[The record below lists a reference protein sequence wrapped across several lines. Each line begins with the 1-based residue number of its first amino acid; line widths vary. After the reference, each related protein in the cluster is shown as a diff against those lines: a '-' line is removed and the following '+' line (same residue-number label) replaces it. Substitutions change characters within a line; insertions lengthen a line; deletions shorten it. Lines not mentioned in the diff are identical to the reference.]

1 MVVSLKTDLRFP
13 IPGQQGYGDRIIQ
26 PFGPQENGQSND
38 LVQKYRD
45 ILKSAVVMQEDE
57 AAYILLGIENQT
69 DIHYA
74 MPVRNM
80 IYDALQYGKQVADT
94 AANHRKSDKS
104 FRKRTSEEY
113 LSGFYKEDVL
123 KPVVTLVIHFGAD
136 EWDAPLSLHEMM
148 GTQNE
153 KLMHYVQDYQIHLI
167 DPAKLTEEDLKK
179 FTSSLREV
187 IEYIK
192 YSKDKEKLSRILKD
206 NSRML
211 IDREAALV
219 IKTITNTAIEISE
232 KEEKQALLF
241 QNTALKSN
249 FNFAKEK
256 YLMLQNLFILAS
268 VMFIGG
274 IYYRYST
281 STSKE
286 IQNIAFFMKI
296 SLLVLSLILTFTGKK
311 FIFIGDLAFG
321 GRTPVMVLVLI
332 EIADAFIDRKNN
344 VTQLDKKK
352 RFNGRDGIV

>member
-1 MVVSLKTDLRFP
+1 MGKVDTVTKAYMRKNNIFADAFNYLIYAGKPVVDPEQLRELDTTE
-13 IPGQQGYGDRIIQ
+13 IAL
-26 PFGPQENGQSND
+26 PFGSQEKENGQSND

-45 ILKSAVVMQEDE
+45 ILKFAVVMQEDE
-57 AAYILLGIENQT
+57 VAYILLGIELGIENQT

-104 FRKRTSEEY
+104 FRKRTSGEY

-148 GTQNE
+148 GSQNE
-153 KLMHYVQDYQIHLI
+153 KLMHYVQDYRIHLI
-167 DPAKLTEEDLKK
+167 DPAKLTEKDLKK

-219 IKTITNTAIEISE
+219 IKAITNTAIEISE
-232 KEEKQALLF
+232 KEEKIDMCKAIDD
-241 QNTALKSN
+241 
-249 FNFAKEK
+249 
-256 YLMLQNLFILAS
+256 MLSEREAR
-268 VMFIGG
+268 G
-274 IYYRYST
+274 
-281 STSKE
+281 E
-286 IQNIAFFMKI
+286 IR
-296 SLLVLSLILTFTGKK
+296 G
-311 FIFIGDLAFG
+311 
-321 GRTPVMVLVLI
+321 I
-332 EIADAFIDRKNN
+332 EIGELRMLVKQVKRGRLTIEEAAEDVAMSVEKFRN
-344 VTQLDKKK
+344 VTDDMLKE
-352 RFNGRDGIV
+352 G

>member
-1 MVVSLKTDLRFP
+1 MGKVDTVTKAYMRKNNFFADAFNYLIYDGKPVVNPEQLRELDTTE
-13 IPGQQGYGDRIIQ
+13 IAL
-26 PFGPQENGQSND
+26 PFGLRENEKGPSND

-94 AANHRKSDKS
+94 AANHRKND
-104 FRKRTSEEY
+104 R
-113 LSGFYKEDVL
+113 FYKEDVL

-187 IEYIK
+187 IKYIK

-232 KEEKQALLF
+232 KEEKIDMCKAIDDML
-241 QNTALKSN
+241 SERE
-249 FNFAKEK
+249 AK
-256 YLMLQNLFILAS
+256 
-268 VMFIGG
+268 G
-274 IYYRYST
+274 
-281 STSKE
+281 E
-286 IQNIAFFMKI
+286 IR
-296 SLLVLSLILTFTGKK
+296 G
-311 FIFIGDLAFG
+311 
-321 GRTPVMVLVLI
+321 I
-332 EIADAFIDRKNN
+332 EIGEFRMLVKQVKKGRLTIEEAAEDAAMSVEKFRN
-344 VTQLDKKK
+344 VTDDMLKE
-352 RFNGRDGIV
+352 G

>member
-1 MVVSLKTDLRFP
+1 MKF
-13 IPGQQGYGDRIIQ
+13 
-26 PFGPQENGQSND
+26 
-38 LVQKYRD
+38 
-45 ILKSAVVMQEDE
+45 AVVMQEDE
-57 AAYILLGIENQT
+57 VAYILLGIENQT

-104 FRKRTSEEY
+104 FRKRTSGEY

-148 GTQNE
+148 GSQNE
-153 KLMHYVQDYQIHLI
+153 KLMHYVQDYRIHLI
-167 DPAKLTEEDLKK
+167 DPAKLTEKDLKK

-219 IKTITNTAIEISE
+219 IKAITNTAIEISE
-232 KEEKQALLF
+232 KEEKIDMCKAIDD
-241 QNTALKSN
+241 
-249 FNFAKEK
+249 
-256 YLMLQNLFILAS
+256 MLSEREAR
-268 VMFIGG
+268 G
-274 IYYRYST
+274 
-281 STSKE
+281 E
-286 IQNIAFFMKI
+286 IR
-296 SLLVLSLILTFTGKK
+296 G
-311 FIFIGDLAFG
+311 
-321 GRTPVMVLVLI
+321 I
-332 EIADAFIDRKNN
+332 EIGELRMLVKQVKRGRLTIEEAAEDVAMSVEKFRN
-344 VTQLDKKK
+344 VTDDMLKE
-352 RFNGRDGIV
+352 G

>member
-1 MVVSLKTDLRFP
+1 MGKVDTVTKAYMRKNNFFADAFNYLIYDGKPVVNPEQLRELDTTE
-13 IPGQQGYGDRIIQ
+13 IAL
-26 PFGPQENGQSND
+26 PFGLRENEKGPSND

-94 AANHRKSDKS
+94 AANHRKND
-104 FRKRTSEEY
+104 R
-113 LSGFYKEDVL
+113 FYKEDVL

-187 IEYIK
+187 IKYIK

-232 KEEKQALLF
+232 KEEKIDMCKAIDDMLSERE
-241 QNTALKSN
+241 ARGA
-249 FNFAKEK
+249 AK
-256 YLMLQNLFILAS
+256 
-268 VMFIGG
+268 G
-274 IYYRYST
+274 
-281 STSKE
+281 E
-286 IQNIAFFMKI
+286 IR
-296 SLLVLSLILTFTGKK
+296 G
-311 FIFIGDLAFG
+311 
-321 GRTPVMVLVLI
+321 I
-332 EIADAFIDRKNN
+332 EIGELRMLVKQVKKGRLTIEEAAEDAAMSVEEFRKVMESN
-344 VTQLDKKK
+344 V
-352 RFNGRDGIV
+352 R

>member
-1 MVVSLKTDLRFP
+1 MRKNNIFADAFNYLIYEGKPVVDPERLRELDTTE
-13 IPGQQGYGDRIIQ
+13 IAL
-26 PFGPQENGQSND
+26 PFGSQEKENGQSND

-94 AANHRKSDKS
+94 AVRHRKNYKNS
-104 FRKRTSEEY
+104 RKHISGEC

-136 EWDAPLSLHEMM
+136 EWDAPLSLYEMM
-148 GTQNE
+148 GSQNK
-153 KLMHYVQDYQIHLI
+153 KLMRYIQDYQIHLI
-167 DPAKLTEEDLKK
+167 DPAKLTQEDLNK

-232 KEEKQALLF
+232 KEEKIDMCKAIDDML
-241 QNTALKSN
+241 SERE
-249 FNFAKEK
+249 AK
-256 YLMLQNLFILAS
+256 
-268 VMFIGG
+268 G
-274 IYYRYST
+274 
-281 STSKE
+281 E
-286 IQNIAFFMKI
+286 IR
-296 SLLVLSLILTFTGKK
+296 G
-311 FIFIGDLAFG
+311 
-321 GRTPVMVLVLI
+321 I
-332 EIADAFIDRKNN
+332 EIGELRMLVKQVKKGRLTIEEAAEDAAMSVEKFRN
-344 VTQLDKKK
+344 VTDDMLKE
-352 RFNGRDGIV
+352 G

>member
-1 MVVSLKTDLRFP
+1 MGKVDTVTKAYMRKNNIFADAFNYLIYEGKPVVDPEQLRELDTTE
-13 IPGQQGYGDRIIQ
+13 IAL
-26 PFGPQENGQSND
+26 PFGSQEKENGQSND

-45 ILKSAVVMQEDE
+45 ILKFAVVMQEDE
-57 AAYILLGIENQT
+57 VAYILLGIELGIENQT

-104 FRKRTSEEY
+104 FRKRTSGEY

-148 GTQNE
+148 GSQNE
-153 KLMHYVQDYQIHLI
+153 KLMHYVQDYRIHLI
-167 DPAKLTEEDLKK
+167 DPAKLTEKDLKK

-232 KEEKQALLF
+232 KEEKIDMCKAIDDML
-241 QNTALKSN
+241 SERE
-249 FNFAKEK
+249 AK
-256 YLMLQNLFILAS
+256 
-268 VMFIGG
+268 G
-274 IYYRYST
+274 
-281 STSKE
+281 E
-286 IQNIAFFMKI
+286 IR
-296 SLLVLSLILTFTGKK
+296 G
-311 FIFIGDLAFG
+311 
-321 GRTPVMVLVLI
+321 I
-332 EIADAFIDRKNN
+332 EIGELRMLVKQVKKGRLTIEEAAEDAAMSVEKFRN
-344 VTQLDKKK
+344 VTDDMLKE
-352 RFNGRDGIV
+352 G

>member
-1 MVVSLKTDLRFP
+1 MGKVDTVTKAYMRKNNFFADAFNYLIYDGKPVVNPEQLRELDTTE
-13 IPGQQGYGDRIIQ
+13 IAL

-94 AANHRKSDKS
+94 AANHRKND
-104 FRKRTSEEY
+104 R
-113 LSGFYKEDVL
+113 FYKEDVL

-187 IEYIK
+187 IKYIK

-211 IDREAALV
+211 IDREAVLV

-232 KEEKQALLF
+232 KEEKIDMCKAIDDML
-241 QNTALKSN
+241 SERE
-249 FNFAKEK
+249 AK
-256 YLMLQNLFILAS
+256 
-268 VMFIGG
+268 G
-274 IYYRYST
+274 
-281 STSKE
+281 E
-286 IQNIAFFMKI
+286 IR
-296 SLLVLSLILTFTGKK
+296 G
-311 FIFIGDLAFG
+311 
-321 GRTPVMVLVLI
+321 I
-332 EIADAFIDRKNN
+332 EIGEFRMLVKQVKKGRLTIEEAAEDAAMSVEEFRKVMESN
-344 VTQLDKKK
+344 V
-352 RFNGRDGIV
+352 R

>member
-1 MVVSLKTDLRFP
+1 MGKVDTVTKAYMRKNNIFADAFNYLIYEGKPVVDPEQLRELDTTE
-13 IPGQQGYGDRIIQ
+13 IAL
-26 PFGPQENGQSND
+26 PFGSQEKENGQSND

-45 ILKSAVVMQEDE
+45 ILKFAVVMQEDE
-57 AAYILLGIENQT
+57 VAYILLGIELGIENQT

-104 FRKRTSEEY
+104 FRKRTSGEY

-148 GTQNE
+148 GSQNE
-153 KLMHYVQDYQIHLI
+153 KLMHYVQDYRIHLI
-167 DPAKLTEEDLKK
+167 DPAKLTEKDLKK

-211 IDREAALV
+211 IDREVALV
-219 IKTITNTAIEISE
+219 IKAITNTAIEISE
-232 KEEKQALLF
+232 KEEKIDMCKAIDD
-241 QNTALKSN
+241 
-249 FNFAKEK
+249 
-256 YLMLQNLFILAS
+256 MLSEREAR
-268 VMFIGG
+268 G
-274 IYYRYST
+274 
-281 STSKE
+281 E
-286 IQNIAFFMKI
+286 IR
-296 SLLVLSLILTFTGKK
+296 G
-311 FIFIGDLAFG
+311 
-321 GRTPVMVLVLI
+321 I
-332 EIADAFIDRKNN
+332 EIGELRMLVKQVKRGRLTIEEAAEDVAMSVEKFRN
-344 VTQLDKKK
+344 VTDDMLKE
-352 RFNGRDGIV
+352 G

>member
-1 MVVSLKTDLRFP
+1 MGKVDTVTKAYMRKNNFFADAFNYLIYDGKPVVNPEQLRELDTTE
-13 IPGQQGYGDRIIQ
+13 IAL
-26 PFGPQENGQSND
+26 PFGLRENEKGPSND

-94 AANHRKSDKS
+94 AANHRKND
-104 FRKRTSEEY
+104 R
-113 LSGFYKEDVL
+113 FYKEDVL

-232 KEEKQALLF
+232 KEEKIDMCKAIDDML
-241 QNTALKSN
+241 SERE
-249 FNFAKEK
+249 AK
-256 YLMLQNLFILAS
+256 
-268 VMFIGG
+268 G
-274 IYYRYST
+274 
-281 STSKE
+281 E
-286 IQNIAFFMKI
+286 IR
-296 SLLVLSLILTFTGKK
+296 G
-311 FIFIGDLAFG
+311 
-321 GRTPVMVLVLI
+321 I
-332 EIADAFIDRKNN
+332 EIGEFRMLVKQVKKGRLTIEEAAEDAAMSVEEFRKVMESN
-344 VTQLDKKK
+344 V
-352 RFNGRDGIV
+352 R

>member
-1 MVVSLKTDLRFP
+1 MGKVDTVTKAYMRKNNFFADAFNYLIYDGKPVVNPEQLRELDTTE
-13 IPGQQGYGDRIIQ
+13 IAL
-26 PFGPQENGQSND
+26 PFGLRENEKGPSND

-94 AANHRKSDKS
+94 AANHRKYD
-104 FRKRTSEEY
+104 R
-113 LSGFYKEDVL
+113 FYKEDVL

-187 IEYIK
+187 IKYIK

-232 KEEKQALLF
+232 KEEKIDMCKAIDD
-241 QNTALKSN
+241 
-249 FNFAKEK
+249 
-256 YLMLQNLFILAS
+256 MLSEREAR
-268 VMFIGG
+268 G
-274 IYYRYST
+274 
-281 STSKE
+281 E
-286 IQNIAFFMKI
+286 IR
-296 SLLVLSLILTFTGKK
+296 G
-311 FIFIGDLAFG
+311 
-321 GRTPVMVLVLI
+321 I
-332 EIADAFIDRKNN
+332 EIGELRMLVKQVKRGRLTIEEAAEDVAMSVEKFRN
-344 VTQLDKKK
+344 VTDDMLKE
-352 RFNGRDGIV
+352 G